1 VALSGAVQQVTLPRW
16 TNVGRTVW
24 HEEPFTAVLQ
34 AERTF
39 GGYTIA
45 TKTTAGW
52 AHGTRGWDN
61 GGAFIHQ
68 IIDAATYL

>member
-39 GGYTIA
+39 GGYTIP

-52 AHGTRGWDN
+52 AHGTRGW
-61 GGAFIHQ
+61 AT
-68 IIDAATYL
+68 AAPSSTR